1 MDYKE
6 IVNEKRKEMIATLIR
21 SMKNNPKRW
30 EKGWSGFEL
39 PFNGKTQA
47 NYRQLNALYLMLVA
61 EEKGYKDPRWVT
73 FNQAKDLKA
82 SIRAGEKSS
91 SIFFWSMYDKAT
103 KKDFDKKTVENMTRK
118 ERAEY
123 EEKNVRPVMKF
134 YSVFNAEQCVSF
146 PEREKPSIELNKQNG
161 VIEEIIRKSPVPI
174 FYDTKDRAYYSFLK
188 DEIHLPSLD
197 QFKSSGDYY
206 ATALHEMAHAT
217 GHETRL
223 KRPLTGDKQS
233 EAYAIEELR
242 AELASV
248 FLQTDF
254 GFHINGAH
262 FENHG
267 AYLHAWLKAI
277 EKDPTLLYSIAS
289 DAEKITDYIV
299 KNTNAKSIIEA
310 ETATEEKKSTLEPQ
324 IEEKAKTEDANV
336 RTPFKPE
343 EANGTAPTVRIEWS
357 EYRELD
363 ELKGREISLFEA
375 DWLIQYLYSSEKLQ
389 KEAMGGYFKT
399 KFVISYGKVKEDGKR
414 DEYVGRVDSD
424 EKCGIIEHI
433 RSEADYTKQHFDE
446 IYPNHTPELA
456 KIKKEAREA
465 NDFVIKSFVPY
476 LLKWN
481 EYEREHKK
489 KDEKAEQ
496 TIDKMSD
503 NVVISSEVLATRQE
517 MLNIVWS
524 GYGNDYYAV
533 SNEKILIPDEDDER
547 DNGFIEVDGQA
558 VYVIDKYGSIQQN
571 QVGQKLTSYDIN
583 INLPYYSQRDYK
595 QIPLEDL
602 QRIAD
607 ERAAKITAYA
617 QALKEV
623 ERKSEKPVHND
634 LYFLKI
640 AKQELDNQYADF
652 HSVEPFYGKYMR
664 TQVDNPEAIV
674 MRRLGDF
681 YEVMGDKAAQV
692 AAALDLTLTGRDV
705 GLNERVAMCGF
716 PYHVADEYIAK
727 LRENSDVIVDDK
739 YLVKRRADSK
749 DNANNENSVKGEKR
763 FKIKSQVEN
772 WEDWYTDSIKNKR
785 AREAAEWLI
794 ENNYENEDDV
804 KSVFYDRQTSSMS
817 DDPDAEK
824 NDEKAIIRVAN
835 EYKTRQ
841 VQEQEMLEEARK
853 AAHDAELPFSDKF
866 DIGEEVFNP
875 NVYDGSMSIEDYNL
889 MNEMIA
895 SEQAEKVENTKKSN
909 LYYPINDDAAR
920 RAKQANSFDDYIN
933 GSATKEYRQNVD
945 KAKEIA
951 DFQKT
956 QVDPIYYE
964 KIDHALDTYARKL
977 AQNMNKRFEI
987 DSRVPSVMVVGAG
1000 NFPIRQKEKQNIARE
1015 KNWEEWKDISEIPD
1029 KIRTIGMGG
1038 IQSSEPNALEK
1049 LEQKVAELEKSQE
1062 TMKQV
1067 NAYYRKNKTL
1077 DDCPYLSN
1085 EQLDEL
1091 KAEMTKS
1098 WHGTV
1103 PFQSFALSNNNAEIK
1118 RIKSRIEDLKK
1129 AKDGHF
1135 VGWKFFGGKV
1145 EANSKE
1151 MRLQIFF
1158 DEKPDAIKREELKK
1172 AGFRWSPIVGS
1183 WQRQLNNNAIYAADG
1198 VKFIQPMNG
1207 ESPSNL
1213 QRRVRAEQESAD
1225 KTSAARMLTVKL
1237 KKEDKNWLYE
1247 TVRIDL
1253 LNDEENATT
1262 NEYIKQLNFSENEL
1276 RMSEQ
1281 AQHTDTVEPVKQV
1294 GQSQQVEKTE
1304 QVEQVEKTEIWGI
1317 DVPSEQVGKLYGNL
1331 LLIKMPKDG
1340 QFSNFV
1346 FFAPEKYVKHDR
1358 TNGTVRLE
1366 MRDGLVFNLV
1376 NDGKIVEVTS
1386 QELRAVMERK
1396 EISKSA
1402 QESRQEKKNSERID
1416 DLQKNIP
1423 EEMRNIPNWCV
1434 YRTKWD
1440 EEKGKK
1446 SKYILSPITG
1456 KWASTKDP
1464 GTWTDFDSAVSYAK
1478 ENRCSGVAFA
1488 LGGGISCID
1497 LDKCFNEKDE
1507 MSALAKRLTTE
1518 LAGTYIE
1525 RSVSGNGLHIFVKDD
1540 LLAKSKYR
1548 NRAETPDGELEV
1560 YSSGRF
1566 MSMTGDVFGEKHDLT
1581 QSSVETTSWIR
1592 QTLGRRETFEHVE
1605 KNEAQNMSQSDCQVI
1620 ERIRS
1625 SKKSSQ
1631 FDTLYNGGD
1640 ITGDKSRDDLA
1651 MLNILAFFTDCNQSQ
1666 MESIF
1671 MSSGR
1676 FRPDKKST
1684 DYLKRSIGLA
1694 CSSLRCRIGQGAT
1707 RNGAQ
1712 KGKG

>member
-188 DEIHLPSLD
+188 DEIHLPSLE
-197 QFKSSGDYY
+197 QFESSGDYY

-223 KRPLTGDKQS
+223 KRPLTEDKQS

-310 ETATEEKKSTLEPQ
+310 ETATEEKKPTLEPQ
-324 IEEKAKTEDANV
+324 IEEKAKAEDANV
-336 RTPFKPE
+336 RTPFKQE

-465 NDFVIKSFVPY
+465 NGFVIKSFVPY

-496 TIDKMSD
+496 TIDKMSE
-503 NVVISSEVLATRQE
+503 NVVIPSEVLATRQE
-517 MLNIVWS
+517 MLNIAWS

-533 SNEKILIPDEDDER
+533 ANEKILIPDEDDER

-558 VYVIDKYGSIQQN
+558 VYVIDEYGSIQQN
-571 QVGQKLTSYDIN
+571 QVGQKLTAYDIN

-595 QIPLEDL
+595 QLPLEEL
-602 QRIAD
+602 QQIAD
-607 ERAAKITAYA
+607 KRAAKIAAYA
-617 QALKEV
+617 RAIKEE
-623 ERKSEKPVHND
+623 ERKSGQPVHND

-674 MRRLGDF
+674 LQRLGDF

-692 AAALDLTLTGRDV
+692 AVTLDLTLTGRDV
-705 GLNERVAMCGF
+705 GLSERVAMCGF

-739 YLVKRRADSK
+739 YLVKS
-749 DNANNENSVKGEKR
+749 SVKSEKR

-841 VQEQEMLEEARK
+841 AQQQEILEEAQK
-853 AAHDAELPFSDKF
+853 STHDEGLLSDKF
-866 DIGEEVFNP
+866 DMGEGDFS
-875 NVYDGSMSIEDYNL
+875 D
-889 MNEMIA
+889 
-895 SEQAEKVENTKKSN
+895 EQAEKVENTKSN
-909 LYYPINDDAAR
+909 LYYPIKEDAAR
-920 RAKQANSFDDYIN
+920 RAKEANSFRDYIS

-964 KIDHALDTYARKL
+964 KIDRLLDTYARNL
-977 AQNMNKRFEI
+977 AQNMNARFDI
-987 DSRVPSVMVVGAG
+987 DSRVPSVMISGAG
-1000 NFPIRQKEKQNIARE
+1000 NFPVRQKEKQNAARE
-1015 KNWEEWKDISEIPD
+1015 KNWEEWKRISEIPD
-1029 KIRTIGMGG
+1029 KIRAIGMGG
-1038 IQSSEPNALEK
+1038 IQSNEPNALEK
-1049 LEQKVAELEKSQE
+1049 LELKVVDLEKSQE

-1077 DDCPYLSN
+1077 DDCPYLPK

-1091 KAEMTKS
+1091 RAVMAKS
-1098 WHGTV
+1098 WHGAE
-1103 PFQSFALSNNNAEIK
+1103 PFGTFTLTNNNAEIK
-1118 RIKSRIEDLKK
+1118 RIKSRIEELSKT
-1129 AKDGHF
+1129 KDGRY
-1135 VGWKFFGGKV
+1135 VGWEFDGGKV
-1145 EANSKE
+1145 EANSKDI
-1151 MRLQIFF
+1151 RLQIFF
-1158 DEKPDAIKREELKK
+1158 DEKPDSEKRAELKK
-1172 AGFRWSPIVGS
+1172 AGFRWSPTVGA
-1183 WQRQLNNNAIYAADG
+1183 WQRQLNDNAIYAANG

-1207 ESPSNL
+1207 ESPSDL
-1213 QRRVRAEQESAD
+1213 QRRVRAEKEILEEARKAAHEAGIPFSD
-1225 KTSAARMLTVKL
+1225 KFYEGEDDFNPNVFDGSMSIEDYKL
-1237 KKEDKNWLYE
+1237 MNEM
-1247 TVRIDL
+1247 IDA
-1253 LNDEENATT
+1253 EQVEQA
-1262 NEYIKQLNFSENEL
+1262 KQVDTA
-1276 RMSEQ
+1276 EQ
-1281 AQHTDTVEPVKQV
+1281 AQRADTVEPVKKV
-1294 GQSQQVEKTE
+1294 G
-1304 QVEQVEKTEIWGI
+1304 QVEKTEIWGI

-1340 QFSNFV
+1340 QFSHFV

-1376 NDGKIVEVTS
+1376 NDGKRVEVTS

-1402 QESRQEKKNSERID
+1402 QESRQEKKNSKRID

-1592 QTLGRRETFEHVE
+1592 QTLGRRETFDHVE
-1605 KNEAQNMSQSDCQVI
+1605 KNEAPNMSQSDCQVI

-1694 CSSLRCRIGQGAT
+1694 CTSLRCRIGQGAT
-1707 RNGAQ
+1707 RNGEQ